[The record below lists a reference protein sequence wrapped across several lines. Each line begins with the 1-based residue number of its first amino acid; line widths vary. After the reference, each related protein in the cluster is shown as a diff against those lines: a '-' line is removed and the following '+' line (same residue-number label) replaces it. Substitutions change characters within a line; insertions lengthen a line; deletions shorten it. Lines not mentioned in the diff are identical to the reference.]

1 MLLTVG
7 KMKKT
12 NVAGIIF
19 IILIALFSGCFEIQN
34 EDSRFLISYFEVE
47 PAIIN
52 PGETVK
58 LLWDVIGAISVSID
72 NGIGNVN
79 LTGGSTIAPTETTT
93 YTLTATNATNTLTA
107 TVQIT
112 VKKTVYNQTILID
125 DVLFQNAKID
135 TYNITN
141 TYIQGDTLE
150 ITLQYSGGC
159 EEHEFNL
166 IGTGEFLD
174 LMQAEPVQTS
184 ILLSHNANNDLCE
197 AFITEILF
205 FDLTPLKNAWQQL
218 YERGSGTMIISLDGF
233 KNPLVYAFGE
243 NPLTF
248 LNVTLSTDETFYE
261 LNESISIVI
270 SATNTKDNNITLE
283 FPDSQ
288 VADFEIHN
296 EQGEPVYQWSYNRA
310 FNEVIT
316 PITLP
321 PGETIE
327 ILSTTWN
334 QNDNNE
340 TPIPSGQYSI
350 KAWIPGFYYSDD
362 EFQYFTSP
370 GPKIYS
376 NILTIYLG

>member
-1 MLLTVG
+1 MI
-7 KMKKT
+7 KRT
-12 NVAGIIF
+12 NVVWIVIIG
-19 IILIALFSGCFEIQN
+19 LIAMFSGCIEIPEESVQI
-34 EDSRFLISYFEVE
+34 SISYFEVE
-47 PAIIN
+47 PAIIK
-52 PGETVK
+52 PGESVK
-58 LLWDVIGAISVSID
+58 LLWGVIGAASVSID

-79 LTGGSTIAPTETTT
+79 LTGGRTITPTETTT
-93 YTLTATNATNTLTA
+93 YTLTATNDTEILNA
-107 TVQIT
+107 TVQIF
-112 VKKTVYNQTILID
+112 VKQTVYNQTILID
-125 DVLFQNAKID
+125 NDLFQNAQRDK
-135 TYNITN
+135 YNITN
-141 TYIQGDTLE
+141 THIQGDTLE

-159 EEHEFNL
+159 EEHKFSL

-184 ILLSHNANNDLCE
+184 IFLSHNANNDSCE
-197 AFITEILF
+197 AFITEVLF
-205 FDLTPLKNAWQQL
+205 FDLTPLKDAWQQL
-218 YERGSGTMIISLDGF
+218 YQKDSGTMIISLDGF
-233 KNPLVYAFGE
+233 KYPLVYAFGE

-248 LNVTLSTDETFYE
+248 LNVTLSTDKIFYE
-261 LNESISIVI
+261 LNETISIVI
-270 SATNTKDNNITLE
+270 SATNTKDNNVTLE

-296 EQGEPVYQWSYNRA
+296 EQGELVYQWSYNRA

-321 PGETIE
+321 HGDTIA

-340 TPIPSGQYSI
+340 TPIPSGQYSV
-350 KAWIPGFYYSDD
+350 KAWLPGFYYSDD
-362 EFQYFTSP
+362 EFQYFASP